1 MNQAL
6 RIKTYELNQAYL
18 YEKNMINKLPTILL
32 ISILSSMQYSANAQL
47 SPNKELMIYSVMK
60 EGRELFGIKNTNDD
74 TVLEANFSFIRWA
87 EDFNYGLVGH
97 PTTIEGTGIIDREG
111 KLILDPLLYK
121 NCDITMYKNDEGLMV
136 VFINGFAR
144 TSICLEKHPYTLYGY
159 INTSGKEVIP
169 PQYVNAG
176 PFINGSAEVEDT
188 NGMIFRIDGNG
199 KKL

>member
-6 RIKTYELNQAYL
+6 RIKTSELNQAYL
-18 YEKNMINKLPTILL
+18 YKKNMINKLHTILL
-32 ISILSSMQYSANAQL
+32 TSILSSMQYSANAQL
-47 SPNKELMIYSVMK
+47 FPNKELMIYSVMK
-60 EGRELFGIKNTNDD
+60 EGRELFGIKNTKDD

-121 NCDITMYKNDEGLMV
+121 NCDISMYKNDEGLMV

-188 NGMIFRIDGNG
+188 NGRIFRIDETG

>member
-1 MNQAL
+1 MKMTIKMTIRHWYRIHISAL
-6 RIKTYELNQAYL
+6 IFTFHYCAF
-18 YEKNMINKLPTILL
+18 
-32 ISILSSMQYSANAQL
+32 AQTSQTPDL
-47 SPNKELMIYSVMK
+47 VTFSVLK
-60 EGRELFGIKNTNDD
+60 DDRELFGLRNAHGDI
-74 TVLEANFSFIRWA
+74 VLEANYSFIRWA
-87 EDFNYGLVGH
+87 EDYNYGLIGH

-121 NCDITMYKNDEGLMV
+121 NCDITMYKNDQEQMV

>member
-159 INTSGKEVIP
+159 INTLGKEVIP

-176 PFINGSAEVEDT
+176 PFINGSAEVEDS
-188 NGMIFRIDGNG
+188 NGMIFRIDGTG